1 MQIIKLIVWHLT
13 LMLYCMNIWGDGFSN
28 DPEKFFVSVPK
39 SKGLL
44 LLCFCST
51 FCSDYFFPSFPT
63 PQYHIVLLLLS
74 SLIVPR
80 SWEFLPSLPPPF
92 LRWDPML
99 CCCCVRCW
107 QRWLALSQQ
116 RVFTVTVG
124 RKHQSHRAGHT
135 TTTTACVFPTRHSRN
150 TAGFQPLCLLVL
162 PPHWSTVFCLVAH
175 FSSSE
180 YPVLSSFLKWN
191 IYISHELLSC
201 FGCATFSLDNRY
213 VSKYSW
219 ADFVDFFN
227 ASWKLAR
234 MIRQAMFRQCL
245 CLWVCLWKR
254 DGWDKI

>member
-13 LMLYCMNIWGDGFSN
+13 LMLYCMNIWGGGFSH
-28 DPEKFFVSVPK
+28 DPEKFFVSVLK

-150 TAGFQPLCLLVL
+150 TAGFQPLCRLATTLV
-162 PPHWSTVFCLVAH
+162 HR
-175 FSSSE
+175 
-180 YPVLSSFLKWN
+180 VLSCCPLQQLWISCYFILFKVKYLYQSWVALMFWLCN
-191 IYISHELLSC
+191 ILI
-201 FGCATFSLDNRY
+201 G
-213 VSKYSW
+213 
-219 ADFVDFFN
+219 
-227 ASWKLAR
+227 
-234 MIRQAMFRQCL
+234 
-245 CLWVCLWKR
+245 
-254 DGWDKI
+254 